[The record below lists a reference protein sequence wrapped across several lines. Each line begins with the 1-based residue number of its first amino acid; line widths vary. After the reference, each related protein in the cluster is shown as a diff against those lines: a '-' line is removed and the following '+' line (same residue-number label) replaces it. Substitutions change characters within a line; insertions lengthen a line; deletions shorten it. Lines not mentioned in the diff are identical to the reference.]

1 VGGSDDTI
9 RIKTKLDSSGFLAGS
24 NKLTKAMSGL
34 SRSVSG
40 AMNKIEKSGKSVL
53 NTIKKWGPAMLGIT
67 SVYGVISKAVST
79 FMSQNEQLSAKF
91 NSIWTALGN
100 VLAPVIEK
108 IVTLITDAVSYLLS
122 FLQLLGVTNKSA
134 SQLSKSTKSAKQAT
148 QEIKKTLAGFDE
160 LNVLQDSSSGGGG
173 DSGSGAGLDDKQAPE
188 WMKNLVDMI
197 KNGEWG
203 KLAEFA
209 SDALIAGLN
218 KLADAIASVDWKKIG
233 AAIREFFL
241 HIKWEDIADA
251 IFNVLKT
258 AWNAALDL
266 LWGLLAGDTD
276 VEPPL
281 IASLR
286 KIGEAVEKLYNG
298 CKEVLKSLWESM
310 KPVLQQLV
318 NEVLPPIVDF
328 LAKIIGWIG
337 DFMSQHSDAVVA
349 VIEGVGAA
357 LVTYAIG
364 SKMFEIGE
372 GIAKVLGNLPAVIEG
387 LSGLWGVLA
396 ANPIVL
402 IVALIAGL
410 IIAFISLYRNNEEFR
425 EKVDKIWA
433 AIRQFVTTTVE
444 TIKTKFQEWKDK
456 IAEVIDAIREKID
469 AFKDKIDEIKDK
481 IKQFK
486 DDAVEKFNALR
497 DKIRGIVDA
506 IRGFFK
512 FEFTWPHLKLPHIT
526 YSLIDVPILGTIPDP
541 RTLAVSWYKKGGI
554 VDGASLIGAGEDGA
568 EAIVPLENHTEW
580 IEKVARQLIEQI
592 GKAGNGIDLIGD
604 FADNVASGI
613 TAGFTGMLDRLEAI
627 AERVS
632 FNIPAVAA
640 GGVTPYSVSRQ
651 IAMQEQESGYGFSDV
666 INAISGLKSF
676 LNVSED
682 SERPI
687 QVVVYL
693 DGEQIET
700 VVTRRQNQKDRARGR

>member
-1 VGGSDDTI
+1 MGGSDNSLV
-9 RIKTKLDSSGFLAGS
+9 IKMKTLLDPSGIKAGS
-24 NKLTKAMSGL
+24 EKLTKALTNL
-34 SRSVSG
+34 SRSASRT
-40 AMNKIEKSGKSVL
+40 MSKIESSGKSVL

-134 SQLSKSTKSAKQAT
+134 SQLSKSTKSAKQAA

-160 LNVLQDSSSGGGG
+160 LNVLQDSSGG
-173 DSGSGAGLDDKQAPE
+173 DSGSGGLDDKQAPE

-318 NEVLPPIVDF
+318 NDVLPPIVDL

-337 DFMSQHSDAVVA
+337 DFMSKHSDAVVA